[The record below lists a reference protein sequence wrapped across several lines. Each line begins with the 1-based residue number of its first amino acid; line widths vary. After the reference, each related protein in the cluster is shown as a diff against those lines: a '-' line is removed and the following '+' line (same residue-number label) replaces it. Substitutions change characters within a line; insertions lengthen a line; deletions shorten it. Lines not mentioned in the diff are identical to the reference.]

1 MIKNIFSKGPVFSGS
16 VMMAQ
21 ILKQLYFDK
30 GLEQKCIITKGS
42 TVRLETLEMN
52 KESPWY
58 GESWIVL
65 YADDIHFYSPENL

>member
-1 MIKNIFSKGPVFSGS
+1 
-16 VMMAQ
+16 MM
-21 ILKQLYFDK
+21 KK
-30 GLEQKCIITKGS
+30 KK
-42 TVRLETLEMN
+42 TLGKMN